1 MIKYR
6 SYSLS
11 NFRSVPQIDRLSEEQ
26 MFTIEVVGRVLP
38 FKASSYVIDELIDW
52 GPLRAYQ
59 QVSGAC
65 RTVRVPSVSSGPGK
79 IRIVGVSEINGEKVF
94 VLNFI
99 QGRNPDWTNRPFF
112 CQVRSGCHLDKR
124 FKTGFRR
131 GSVFLRRGVGF
142 DE

>member
-1 MIKYR
+1 
-6 SYSLS
+6 
-11 NFRSVPQIDRLSEEQ
+11 

-112 CQVRSGCHLDKR
+112 ARYDPDAIWISDLKPAFGEEAFFFEEELVSMSD
-124 FKTGFRR
+124 
-131 GSVFLRRGVGF
+131 
-142 DE
+142 